1 MEKELLLVI
10 NPFAGQKKANRCL
23 CDLLQL
29 FGSYGWECIVHPT
42 KARGD
47 GRDTVAALAGRV
59 SLVVCIGG
67 DGTFNECV
75 DGLLASGKNTPL
87 GYIPAGS
94 TNDFA
99 SSLKLSK
106 NVMQAAKDLMEGAP
120 RALDVG
126 SFDGR
131 HFTYVASFGAFT
143 RASYSTPQSAKNAF
157 GHLAYIMEGMKD
169 LSSLKPQHL
178 RFETRDGIYEGD
190 YIFGAVSNST
200 SVAGILTISPEL
212 VDMSDGRFEVLLVKN
227 PTNPVEFSE
236 CLAALTTKDY
246 NSPMIT
252 FFSAEEIHIT
262 ADPSMDWTLDGE
274 WQAGSEKIE
283 IKNLRGAI
291 SLYVRK
297 EAAR

>member
-1 MEKELLLVI
+1 MQKELLLII
-10 NPFAGQKKANRCL
+10 NPYAGQKKANRQL
-23 CDLLQL
+23 CDILQL
-29 FGSYGWECIVHPT
+29 FGSYGWECLVHPT

-75 DGLLASGKNTPL
+75 DGLLASGANTPL

-99 SSLKLSK
+99 NSLKLSK
-106 NVMQAAKDLMEGAP
+106 NILTAAKDIMEGEA
-120 RALDVG
+120 RKLDVG

-169 LSSLKPQHL
+169 LSSLKPRHL
-178 RFETRDGIYEGD
+178 RFETRETICEGD

-212 VDMSDGRFEVLLVKN
+212 VDMNDGKFEVLLVKN

-236 CLAALTTKDY
+236 CLSALTTRDY
-246 NSPMIT
+246 NSSMIT
-252 FFSAEEIHIT
+252 FFSADRIRIT

-274 WQAGSEKIE
+274 WQEGSAEIGIE
-283 IKNLRGAI
+283 NLHGAI
-291 SLYVRK
+291 SLYVGRK
-297 EAAR
+297 AK